1 VESHLRAQNF
11 KVPPEA
17 SEVTR
22 KLSEAQKK
30 AAALASLA
38 SPRTP
43 PRLKEGLR
51 KYAEKKRWLAE

>member
-1 VESHLRAQNF
+1 MEPHLRAQNL
-11 KVPPEA
+11 PEA

-30 AAALASLA
+30 AAALASIA

-43 PRLKEGLR
+43 PKLREGLR
-51 KYAEKKRWLAE
+51 AYAVRKRWLAE